1 MCVGSGMWRSEDN
14 LKDLIIS
21 STFWVSGIVDGRQGI
36 KFMEVLLH
44 IELSC
49 WPELITSW
57 FQV

>member
-21 STFWVSGIVDGRQGI
+21 STFWVSGIGDGRQDI